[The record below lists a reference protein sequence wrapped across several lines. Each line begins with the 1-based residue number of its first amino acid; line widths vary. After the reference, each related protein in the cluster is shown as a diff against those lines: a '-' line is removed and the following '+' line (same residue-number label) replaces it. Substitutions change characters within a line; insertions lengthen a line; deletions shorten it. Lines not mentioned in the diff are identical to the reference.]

1 MKRAV
6 ELHQKLKEQLKET
19 FGDEEFDFPKVI
31 KSLEQKFYVS
41 NKREALCKRL
51 ERSRFYKNLQFR
63 KIFLL
68 DY

>member
-1 MKRAV
+1 MNKAV

-19 FGDEEFDFPKVI
+19 FGDEEFDFPKII

-41 NKREALCKRL
+41 NKHEALCERL
-51 ERSRFYKNLQFR
+51 ERSRFYKNLKFR
-63 KIFLL
+63 KRFLL